1 MDPHSTPTSAYETEV
16 EAERPRGAIPALLNA
31 VLVTGGLW
39 ALQFLS
45 GSAPFSTWADDNG
58 TNSAGWVATLLGDR
72 LTYFGNGSFGD
83 LFSGDALVH
92 SAILTATV
100 LVLNWLLTWL
110 GTIGIW
116 PRAFWPVFLGCWF
129 AAIVATAA
137 GQVAESLYAYFTG
150 GRSGW
155 LIASL
160 DDVLESGAAYGLT
173 YGWAIGFLIA
183 LVWLAVPGKSD
194 EVEEYT
200 PMSSLISG
208 AGRPGGPGGPAGGP
222 GGPGGGPGGYGQ
234 PLRSTIA
241 VPTAQSSLAPTGTSG
256 RPAQP
261 VQVRTFTGPARGSGP
276 AGDTAAWKDFVRDV
290 RGRS

>member
-16 EAERPRGAIPALLNA
+16 EAERPRGGIPALLNA

-45 GSAPFSTWADDNG
+45 GSAPFSTWADENG
-58 TNSAGWVATLLGDR
+58 TNSAGWVASLLGGR
-72 LTYFGNGSFGD
+72 LTYFGNGGFGD

-100 LVLNWLLTWL
+100 FVLVWLLTWL
-110 GTIGIW
+110 GTVGIW

-137 GQVAESLYAYFTG
+137 GQVAESLYSYFTG

-155 LIASL
+155 LVASL

-183 LVWLAVPGKSD
+183 LIWLAIPGKSD
-194 EVEEYT
+194 EIEEYT

-208 AGRPGGPGGPAGGP
+208 GGSGGAPGGA
-222 GGPGGGPGGYGQ
+222 PGGYGQ
-234 PLRSTIA
+234 QLRSTVA
-241 VPTAQSSLAPTGTSG
+241 VPTAQTSLAPASPSG

-261 VQVRTFTGPARGSGP
+261 VQVRTFTGPTRASGP